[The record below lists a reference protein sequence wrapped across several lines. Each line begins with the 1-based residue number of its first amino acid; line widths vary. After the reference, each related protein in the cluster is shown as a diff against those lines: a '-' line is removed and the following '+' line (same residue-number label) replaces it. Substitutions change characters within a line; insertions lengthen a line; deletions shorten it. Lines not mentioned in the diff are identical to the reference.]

1 MTSATNIKPSAAVLS
16 ATGLTKRFIEGR
28 LDVTVL
34 QGVDLQVNAGDTIA
48 IVGASGSGK
57 STLLHLMGGLD
68 APTSGQVLLKGQD
81 LASVTPQV
89 QGQLRNQH
97 LGFVYQFH
105 HLLPEFSA
113 LDNVAMP
120 LWIRRMP
127 PGEAAKI
134 ATDMLTHV
142 GLKERLHHRP
152 AELSGGERQRVAI
165 ARALVTQP
173 ACVLADEPTGNL
185 DRSTAETVFELMLAL
200 ARTQGTAFVMVTHDE
215 SLAARCARRY
225 RLVEGRLSEWS
236 TPGFPFD
243 KFNATLTQSPQLVAG
258 ERAAMYVNRP
268 QNE

>member
-1 MTSATNIKPSAAVLS
+1 MSDVVLS
-16 ATGLTKRFIEGR
+16 ASGLTKRFVEGR

-34 QGVDLQVNAGDTIA
+34 QGVDLQVSKGDTIA

-68 APTSGQVLLKGQD
+68 APTSGQVVLKGQD
-81 LASVTPQV
+81 LALQSAEV

-120 LWIRRMP
+120 LWIRRMAP
-127 PGEAAKI
+127 VQSAQI
-134 ATDMLTHV
+134 ATHMLASV
-142 GLKERLHHRP
+142 GLKDRLHHRP

-185 DRSTAETVFELMLAL
+185 DRSTAEGVFGLMLQL
-200 ARTQGTAFVMVTHDE
+200 AKTHGTAFIMVTHDE
-215 SLAARCARRY
+215 TLASRCARRY
-225 RLVEGRLSEWS
+225 RLTEGRLSAH
-236 TPGFPFD
+236 D
-243 KFNATLTQSPQLVAG
+243 
-258 ERAAMYVNRP
+258 
-268 QNE
+268 